1 MTLERAGALAEIL
14 FYHLTESKLEDALPP
29 LLEKSVE
36 RGWKVAVQTADPA
49 RRDALDTHL
58 WTFRDDSFLPHG
70 TDSVEGAEGQPVLI
84 TTEPDNRNG
93 ATVRFLVDGAEP
105 PEALDYERVVFVF
118 DGHNQEQLEGARGQW
133 KKLKTEGHKLTYWQ
147 QSNEGRWEKKA

>member
-1 MTLERAGALAEIL
+1 MAEIL

-36 RGWKVAVQTADPA
+36 RGWSVAVQTAGAD

-58 WTFRDDSFLPHG
+58 WTYRDDSFLPHG
-70 TDSVEGAEGQPVLI
+70 TDAGEDAGRQPVLLSVV
-84 TTEPDNRNG
+84 PDNING
-93 ATVRFLVDGAEP
+93 ATVRFIIDGAEP
-105 PEALDYERVVFVF
+105 PAALDYERVVFVF

-133 KKLKTEGHKLTYWQ
+133 KRLKAEGHKLTYWQ
-147 QSNEGRWEKKA
+147 QTHEGRWEKKA